1 MKRKLLGKKAKYS
14 PELRRF
20 AVTLQFY
27 SAKTYKYVRKSFSK
41 VLPHPRTI
49 SRWYQVINGRP
60 GFTQE
65 AFSAIKAKAQNST
78 VVCNLVIGE
87 MAIHSGIHWNGKKW
101 YGFVDM
107 GTDFNYDNDNIPQAN
122 NALVFLA
129 VSLNGY
135 WKVPLGY
142 FLIAGLNGE
151 DRSNLL
157 TKCLVV

>member
-1 MKRKLLGKKAKYS
+1 VKYS

-27 SAKTYKYVRKSFSK
+27 SANAYKYVRKSFSK

-49 SRWYQVINGRP
+49 SRWYQVINERL

-65 AFSAIKAKAQNST
+65 AFSAFQVKSQNST
-78 VVCNLVIGE
+78 VICYLVIDE

-107 GTDFNYDNDNIPQAN
+107 ETDVNYDNDNIPQAK
-122 NALVFLA
+122 NALGF
-129 VSLNGY
+129 
-135 WKVPLGY
+135 
-142 FLIAGLNGE
+142 
-151 DRSNLL
+151 
-157 TKCLVV
+157 